1 MKAFRWVDAGESARY
16 TVHFLFLIDRLHY
29 PLAAVLHSPPTVD
42 RALWGVATAVGKSFR
57 VVLNVPEG

>member
-1 MKAFRWVDAGESARY
+1 MKFSLGRCRGICEIHGS
-16 TVHFLFLIDRLHY
+16 FLFLIDRLRY